1 MKPGDQDGDGRVG
14 YHDFAWLIKA
24 SGNGEVPEE
33 GFDKFC
39 EEVGAINKLLT
50 KDQLYASSELIDWEL
65 TEFIEE
71 TLDKLTAFEKVE
83 SQTFARAHTHKIS
96 HRYPVTETHAYIHI
110 HPHPTTLPHLSSG
123 RYIGSTHSGTQR
135 GTHART
141 LTRVCAC
148 THTHTHTHVNT
159 HVNTHITTRT

>member
-50 KDQLYASSELIDWEL
+50 KDQLYASFEKTINGDF

-71 TLDKLTAFEKVE
+71 TFDKLTAIEKVE
-83 SQTFARAHTHKIS
+83 SQDAHTHTHAHTGTITRAHTH
-96 HRYPVTETHAYIHI
+96 THF
-110 HPHPTTLPHLSSG
+110 
-123 RYIGSTHSGTQR
+123 
-135 GTHART
+135 
-141 LTRVCAC
+141 
-148 THTHTHTHVNT
+148 
-159 HVNTHITTRT
+159 THIRLESN